1 MRYIIGFNQSMTL
14 LHQSRQFNCSILE
27 FVLGL
32 QDLKYK
38 ILVKGKKE
46 RVVEGCSSS
55 CSDLSSSDEESIQAK
70 AKKEDKKVRTAAAPF
85 GPYFT
90 AQIQTV
96 VTIKQKSSIFLLGLT

>member
-1 MRYIIGFNQSMTL
+1 ML
-14 LHQSRQFNCSILE
+14 C
-27 FVLGL
+27 L

-55 CSDLSSSDEESIQAK
+55 CSDLSSSDEESVQAK
-70 AKKEDKKVRTAAAPF
+70 AKKEDKKVSTAAAAPF

-96 VTIKQKSSIFLLGLT
+96 VTIKQKSSFLLLGLT

>member
-1 MRYIIGFNQSMTL
+1 M
-14 LHQSRQFNCSILE
+14 C
-27 FVLGL
+27 L

-55 CSDLSSSDEESIQAK
+55 CSDLSSSDEESIQAR

-85 GPYFT
+85 GQYST
-90 AQIQTV
+90 TQKLNSRDSKTYQTQPFFV
-96 VTIKQKSSIFLLGLT
+96 SG